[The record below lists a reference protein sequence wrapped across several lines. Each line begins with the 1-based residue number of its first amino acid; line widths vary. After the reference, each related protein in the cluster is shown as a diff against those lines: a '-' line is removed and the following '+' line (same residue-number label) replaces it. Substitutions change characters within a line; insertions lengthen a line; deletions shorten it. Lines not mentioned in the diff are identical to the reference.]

1 MNLHAAGAYV
11 LHLLKS
17 RGTAGHGLHSPLM
30 FSFVTEVIG
39 GRRDSHICDE
49 IENLRHEMM
58 AERRRVRVHD
68 LGAGSAVIR
77 GEERSVRQIASAAA
91 LPARNAALL
100 ARIAGNLDH
109 ILSRDAGQEGGM
121 SGDSDT
127 ILLRD
132 TGQPGGKSCDADPV
146 LSRDAGQEAGMN
158 GDADPV
164 LSRDAGQEG
173 RMRGDADPEITADAS
188 PGRQGAEPI
197 PENRQGK
204 PVILELGTSL
214 GISTLALALGAPHR
228 RVITVEG
235 CPELAA
241 IARDNLQ
248 RHGAINTEVICGEFS
263 DALSLLRKRDTKIGM
278 AFIDGNHRGPALA
291 GYVKKIREMGDE
303 MIIVA
308 DDIRLNREM
317 IRAWELLTADT
328 TAALNATASL
338 ETFRFG
344 ILFFLPN
351 LTPGRYRIRY

>member
-17 RGTAGHGLHSPLM
+17 RGRAGHGVHSPFM

-39 GRRDSHICDE
+39 GRRERDICE
-49 IENLRHEMM
+49 KVESLRREMM
-58 AERRRVRVHD
+58 ADWRRVKVRD

-77 GEERSVRQIASAAA
+77 GEERSVRQIASTAA

-109 ILSRDAGQEGGM
+109 I
-121 SGDSDT
+121 
-127 ILLRD
+127 
-132 TGQPGGKSCDADPV
+132 

>member
-68 LGAGSAVIR
+68 LGAGSAVIS

-132 TGQPGGKSCDADPV
+132 TGQPGGKSC
-146 LSRDAGQEAGMN
+146 E
-158 GDADPV
+158 ADPV

>member
-17 RGTAGHGLHSPLM
+17 RGRAGHGVHSPFM

-39 GRRDSHICDE
+39 GRRERDICE
-49 IENLRHEMM
+49 KVESLRREMM
-58 AERRRVRVHD
+58 ADWRRVKVRD

-77 GEERSVRQIASAAA
+77 GEERSVRQIASTAA

-109 ILSRDAGQEGGM
+109 ILSRDAGQEAGM
-121 SGDSDT
+121 NG
-127 ILLRD
+127 
-132 TGQPGGKSCDADPV
+132 DADPV

-164 LSRDAGQEG
+164 LSRDAGQEAG
-173 RMRGDADPEITADAS
+173 MNGDADPEITADAS

>member
-17 RGTAGHGLHSPLM
+17 RGTAGHGLHSPFM

-68 LGAGSAVIR
+68 LGAGSAVIS

-109 ILSRDAGQEGGM
+109 ILSRDAGQEAGM
-121 SGDSDT
+121 NGDADT

-132 TGQPGGKSCDADPV
+132 TGQPGGKSC
-146 LSRDAGQEAGMN
+146 E
-158 GDADPV
+158 ADPV

>member
-17 RGTAGHGLHSPLM
+17 RGTAGHGLHSPFM

-109 ILSRDAGQEGGM
+109 ILSRDAGQEAGM
-121 SGDSDT
+121 NGDADPV
-127 ILLRD
+127 LLRD
-132 TGQPGGKSCDADPV
+132 TGQPGGKSC
-146 LSRDAGQEAGMN
+146 
-158 GDADPV
+158 DADPV

>member
-17 RGTAGHGLHSPLM
+17 RGTAGHGLHSPFM

-77 GEERSVRQIASAAA
+77 GEERSVRQIASTAA

-109 ILSRDAGQEGGM
+109 ILSRDAGQEAGM
-121 SGDSDT
+121 NGDADPV
-127 ILLRD
+127 LLRD
-132 TGQPGGKSCDADPV
+132 TGQPGGKSC
-146 LSRDAGQEAGMN
+146 
-158 GDADPV
+158 DADPV

>member
-17 RGTAGHGLHSPLM
+17 RGTAGHGLHSPFM

-109 ILSRDAGQEGGM
+109 I
-121 SGDSDT
+121 
-127 ILLRD
+127 
-132 TGQPGGKSCDADPV
+132 

>member
-17 RGTAGHGLHSPLM
+17 RGTAGHGLHSPFM

-68 LGAGSAVIR
+68 LGAGSAVIS

-132 TGQPGGKSCDADPV
+132 TGQPGGKSC
-146 LSRDAGQEAGMN
+146 
-158 GDADPV
+158 DADPV

-317 IRAWELLTADT
+317 IRAWESLTADT

>member
-1 MNLHAAGAYV
+1 
-11 LHLLKS
+11 
-17 RGTAGHGLHSPLM
+17 
-30 FSFVTEVIG
+30 
-39 GRRDSHICDE
+39 
-49 IENLRHEMM
+49 
-58 AERRRVRVHD
+58 
-68 LGAGSAVIR
+68 
-77 GEERSVRQIASAAA
+77 
-91 LPARNAALL
+91 
-100 ARIAGNLDH
+100 
-109 ILSRDAGQEGGM
+109 
-121 SGDSDT
+121 
-127 ILLRD
+127 
-132 TGQPGGKSCDADPV
+132 